1 MKKTYKELDEIERRL
16 NPGCR
21 QFGTTLRTYVFMFS
35 VKIVRLTEIVLSVI
49 FSIFML
55 AVFTSPLLLCATVRN
70 IFSGKPVF
78 TPKIVYGKNGLPLT
92 INYLNFSLYY
102 LKNASLFYYVLS
114 GRLRLVGVSIKEYNS
129 DNRSPGDACLFEEA
143 PGIFNLWFLRN
154 SSRIAHEGRQRIEL
168 EYNFRRDLIGDM
180 LLLFKSIPAAFF
192 HVDAVDFRQE
202 INLFGIVF
210 QNLTMQSAVSTL
222 VEDMRSGRHKKV
234 FFVNPDCFNKAITNK
249 KYFALLNKADY
260 IFPDGIGV
268 HLACKMIKMPLREN
282 VNGTD
287 MLPFLAQE
295 AVKYGMSIF
304 LFGGKPGIAAGM
316 KLRLE
321 NDYPGIVICGEHH
334 GYFDRENENQKMV
347 DLINQANPDLLL
359 VAFGVPHQE
368 QWICRNFEQLKCRV
382 VMGVGGLFD
391 FYSGNIRRAPKW
403 MREIGMEW
411 FFRFLMEPVRMFKRY
426 FVGNPLFVFRVIH
439 WRQRK
444 GKNQQNA

>member
-1 MKKTYKELDEIERRL
+1 
-16 NPGCR
+16 
-21 QFGTTLRTYVFMFS
+21 
-35 VKIVRLTEIVLSVI
+35 
-49 FSIFML
+49 
-55 AVFTSPLLLCATVRN
+55 
-70 IFSGKPVF
+70 
-78 TPKIVYGKNGLPLT
+78 
-92 INYLNFSLYY
+92 
-102 LKNASLFYYVLS
+102 
-114 GRLRLVGVSIKEYNS
+114 
-129 DNRSPGDACLFEEA
+129 
-143 PGIFNLWFLRN
+143 
-154 SSRIAHEGRQRIEL
+154 
-168 EYNFRRDLIGDM
+168 
-180 LLLFKSIPAAFF
+180 
-192 HVDAVDFRQE
+192 
-202 INLFGIVF
+202 
-210 QNLTMQSAVSTL
+210 
-222 VEDMRSGRHKKV
+222 
-234 FFVNPDCFNKAITNK
+234 
-249 KYFALLNKADY
+249 
-260 IFPDGIGV
+260 
-268 HLACKMIKMPLREN
+268 MIKMPLREN

-439 WRQRK
+439 WRQSKR
-444 GKNQQNA
+444 KNQQNA